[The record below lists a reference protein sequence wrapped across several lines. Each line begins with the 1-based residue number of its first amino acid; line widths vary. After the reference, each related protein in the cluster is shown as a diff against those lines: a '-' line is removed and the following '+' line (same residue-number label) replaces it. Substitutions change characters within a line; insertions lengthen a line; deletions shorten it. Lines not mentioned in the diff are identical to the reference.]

1 LSVSDFPDPVEPL
14 RRRPRSS
21 EYDISHYVE
30 PAWSSWPDAT
40 HGPTPF
46 PPWLVTDANA
56 VDTELGLLKTG
67 KEADVHLVSRGLP
80 GDPAALLAA
89 KRYRVAERRM
99 FHRDA
104 GYLEGRRVRRSRET
118 RAMAAR
124 TEFGRDL
131 VAGQWAR
138 AEFDAL
144 TVLWTLG
151 VPVPYPVQLSG
162 RELLMEFIGDADG
175 IAAPRLSAARP
186 SRHAAANLYDQCRD
200 AMAIMARAGFAHGDL
215 SAYNVLVHHDRLVL
229 IDLPQIVDIATNPR
243 GPDFLERDCRNIT
256 RWFASRGYPVD
267 ADELFGDLMAEAVS
281 SW

>member
-1 LSVSDFPDPVEPL
+1 MSISDFPDPVEPL
-14 RRRPRSS
+14 RRRPKFS
-21 EYDISHYVE
+21 EYDMSEYAE

-46 PPWLVTDANA
+46 PAWLVTDANA
-56 VDTELGLLKTG
+56 LDTELGLLKTG
-67 KEADVHLVSRGLP
+67 KEADVHLLARGLP
-80 GDPAALLAA
+80 GDPPCLLAA
-89 KRYRVAERRM
+89 KRYRGAERRM

-151 VPVPYPVQLSG
+151 APVPYPVQLSG

-175 IAAPRLSAARP
+175 AASRLSAARP
-186 SRHAAANLYDQCRD
+186 SRHAVADLFDQCRD

-215 SAYNVLVHHDRLVL
+215 SAYNILVHDDRLVV
-229 IDLPQIVDIATNPR
+229 IDLPQVVDVATNPR
-243 GPDFLERDCRNIT
+243 GPEFLERDCRNIA

-267 ADELFGDLMAEAVS
+267 ADELLGDQMAVAVA

>member
-1 LSVSDFPDPVEPL
+1 LSISDRPDPVEPI
-14 RRRPRSS
+14 RRRARLS
-21 EYDISHYVE
+21 EYDVSEYVE
-30 PAWSSWPDAT
+30 PIWSSWPDGT
-40 HGPTPF
+40 HGPMPF

-56 VDTELGLLKTG
+56 LDTELGLLKTG
-67 KEADVHLVSRGLP
+67 KEADVHLLSRGLP
-80 GDPAALLAA
+80 GDAPSLLAA
-89 KRYRVAERRM
+89 KRYRAAERRM

-118 RAMAAR
+118 RAMASH

-151 VPVPYPVQLSG
+151 APVPYPVQLSG
-162 RELLMEFIGDADG
+162 RELLMEFIGDTDG
-175 IAAPRLSAARP
+175 TAAPRLSAARP
-186 SRHAAANLYDQCRD
+186 SRHVVADLFDQCRD
-200 AMAIMARAGFAHGDL
+200 AMAIIARAGFAHGDL
-215 SAYNVLVHHDRLVL
+215 SAYNILVHDDRLVL

-243 GPDFLERDCRNIT
+243 GPEFLERDCRNIT
-256 RWFASRGYPVD
+256 RWFASRGYPID

>member
-14 RRRPRSS
+14 RRRRRSS
-21 EYDISHYVE
+21 EYDVSDYDE

-56 VDTELGLLKTG
+56 LDTELGLLKTG

-80 GDPAALLAA
+80 GKPPALLVA
-89 KRYRVAERRM
+89 KRYRAAERRM

-186 SRHAAANLYDQCRD
+186 SRHAVADLFDQCRD
-200 AMAIMARAGFAHGDL
+200 AMAVMARAGFAHGDL
-215 SAYNVLVHHDRLVL
+215 SAYNVLVHDGRLIL

-256 RWFASRGYPVD
+256 RWFAARGYPVS